1 MRVKAQ
7 SFYNHRWDKDGKIYM
22 PIQTGPLDEESLT
35 DPTTSVR
42 WGW

>member
-7 SFYNHRWDKDGKIYM
+7 SFYNHRWGKDGQIYM
-22 PIQTGPLDEESLT
+22 PIKPEPLDEESLT
-35 DPTTSVR
+35 DPTTAVR